1 MMLHFLK
8 QHFDGLLSLA
18 YPEYCSACGNTLYKH
33 ERSICGICRNSLP
46 KTHFHTYSDNPAS
59 KLFWGKVLIRGA
71 SSYYYFKK
79 GDKVQHL
86 IHQLKYKGEK
96 DVGEIVGQWYGE
108 ELKESSLY
116 QDVDLILPV
125 PLHKDKLRKRG
136 FNQSEWFGRG
146 LSRSMNVNLDIRAL
160 ERTKFTETQTRRSV
174 FDRHQNVEDV
184 FRFRKPDHS
193 FRHLLV
199 VDDVLTTGSTLVECV
214 QSIRKEIGEEVTI
227 SVATIAIA
235 KK

>member
-1 MMLHFLK
+1 
-8 QHFDGLLSLA
+8 
-18 YPEYCSACGNTLYKH
+18 
-33 ERSICGICRNSLP
+33 
-46 KTHFHTYSDNPAS
+46 
-59 KLFWGKVLIRGA
+59 
-71 SSYYYFKK
+71 
-79 GDKVQHL
+79 L

-96 DVGEIVGQWYGE
+96 EVGEIVGQWYGE
-108 ELKESSLY
+108 ELKESALF

-125 PLHKDKLRKRG
+125 PLHEDKLRKRG

-146 LSRSMNVNLDIRAL
+146 LSRSMNVVLDNSSL
-160 ERTKFTETQTRRSV
+160 ERTRFTETQTRRSV
-174 FDRHQNVEDV
+174 FDRYQNVEEV

-214 QSIRKEIGEEVTI
+214 QSIRKEIGEEVLI